1 MIAYRCLVRFLICVR
16 NSENSLNAAHMI
28 WLLKDAHC
36 THVPDLR
43 LGEGRMDIACTT
55 VLSPMDGR
63 LTGTDSLDFEGCPL
77 GKCSAVCEGLLVG
90 LSSQADT
97 GRKEVDGR
105 CSLEFI
111 DRLMRTSSLL
121 FVYLL
126 VDDRLL
132 SMWSPSI
139 DGRTLERLAAPFL
152 GEFWLFIWVFLV
164 VSDCCCL
171 CWVECTA
178 AAFRTVNSG
187 ESWDICSGSG
197 TLCDMDVFFILTLTF
212 RRGCAHGVTVL
223 ISIEGIFSLT
233 IAEIRNTSK
242 QNFKMMKKLLN
253 VFATKVFQIW
263 IFLPLHELSVIYLR

>member
-1 MIAYRCLVRFLICVR
+1 MLRTW
-16 NSENSLNAAHMI
+16 HD
-28 WLLKDAHC
+28 WQDANY
-36 THVPDLR
+36 TFVPDLR

-55 VLSPMDGR
+55 VLSPVDGR

-77 GKCSAVCEGLLVG
+77 GKCSAVCEGLLDG

-187 ESWDICSGSG
+187 ESWDLCSGSG
-197 TLCDMDVFFILTLTF
+197 ALCDTDVFFILTLTF
-212 RRGCAHGVTVL
+212 RRGCAHCVTVL
-223 ISIEGIFSLT
+223 ISIEGILSLT

-242 QNFKMMKKLLN
+242 QNFKMM
-253 VFATKVFQIW
+253 
-263 IFLPLHELSVIYLR
+263 